1 MFSSTSPTA
10 LVSSYISDGT
20 SIFTPVS
27 LSLPSL
33 KDFDILVEVHA
44 VSINPVDIKM
54 RSRSTKRGRNIL
66 LGYDSAGVVVD
77 KGFSVSRFNIGDK
90 VFYSGQINRPGTYAS
105 HHIVNEKLVGHMPST
120 IPFISA
126 SSFPLVSLTA
136 WELLFDCFKLDPIV
150 NKNSNLLVIGGA
162 GGVSSMVI
170 QFAKRIFNM
179 NVVAT
184 SSRDKTSDW
193 VYRLGADHVINHRQN
208 LKAQLAEINFAP
220 KFVACLNHA
229 SFHFSNILEFVE
241 PFAHIGV
248 IDGTVDTTLD
258 LFKQKSLSLSSEY
271 VFAKSL
277 YGTSSMIDQ
286 GIFLDQ
292 LSSYIDASMI
302 SPIVG
307 HTFPNMSPQNL
318 ESAHALQSSGSA
330 IGKTVLGPL
339 ITSEVNPLN

>member
-1 MFSSTSPTA
+1 MSSNKIPTA
-10 LVSSYISDGT
+10 LMSSCISDGT
-20 SIFTPVS
+20 SIFTPIE

-33 KDFDILVEVHA
+33 KNFDILVKVHA

-54 RSRSTKRGRNIL
+54 RSMFTKHGRNIL
-66 LGYDSAGVVVD
+66 LGYDAAGVVIN
-77 KGFSVSRFNIGDK
+77 KGASVSRFNIGDQ

-120 IPFISA
+120 ISFMAA

-136 WELLFDCFKLDPIV
+136 WELLFDCLKLDPIV
-150 NKNSNLLVIGGA
+150 NQNSNLLVIGGA

-170 QFAKRIFNM
+170 QLAKRIFNM

-193 VYRLGADHVINHRQN
+193 VHRLGADHVINHRHN
-208 LKAQLAEINFAP
+208 LKDQLAEINFVP

-229 SFHFSNILEFVE
+229 SSHFPNILEFVE
-241 PFAHIGV
+241 PFAHIGI
-248 IDGTVDTTLD
+248 IDGTVDTSLE

-277 YGTSSMIDQ
+277 YATPSMIDQ

-292 LSSYIDASMI
+292 LASYIDASVI

-307 HTFPNMSPQNL
+307 QAFTNMSPENL

-330 IGKTVLGPL
+330 IGKIVL
-339 ITSEVNPLN
+339 